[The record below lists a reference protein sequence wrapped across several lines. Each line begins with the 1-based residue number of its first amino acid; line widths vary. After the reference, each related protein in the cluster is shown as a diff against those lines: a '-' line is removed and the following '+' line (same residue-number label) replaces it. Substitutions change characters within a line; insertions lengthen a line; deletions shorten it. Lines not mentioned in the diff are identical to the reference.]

1 VQNFSDLFLQTRLGS
16 QDVFG
21 MAVIDS
27 PLFHEIK
34 ADSLNKHNNG
44 ENSLTILAVVPKK
57 ETGQM

>member
-1 VQNFSDLFLQTRLGS
+1 
-16 QDVFG
+16 

-44 ENSLTILAVVPKK
+44 ENSLTMLAVVPKK